1 MFPRTLAVLVG
12 TLGALLLAM
21 SFYQLQAGVYNPFIG
36 KGDLL
41 TGLLVPDT
49 VKIRPPFCLCKLLLK
64 GIERLS

>member
-12 TLGALLLAM
+12 TPGALLLAM

-41 TGLLVPDT
+41 TGLVPDT
-49 VKIRPPFCLCKLLLK
+49 VKIRSPFCLCKLLLK